1 MFPAR
6 LPAALVAVLAA
17 YVLRR
22 RRQRSVDASAAAAG
36 SAAADASGASKFGLG
51 KDLEAGTGGSSSP
64 AGGSAW
70 GSLGSASQKPPS
82 KSGSLRDSAMGSRAT
97 ASSNAGGEGSGHGSG
112 TLGLSDGVAGD
123 TDVRRLPGGWATID
137 FAELE
142 LSSVLG
148 ESRVCGGKGWAE
160 EAL

>member
-1 MFPAR
+1 
-6 LPAALVAVLAA
+6 
-17 YVLRR
+17 
-22 RRQRSVDASAAAAG
+22 
-36 SAAADASGASKFGLG
+36 
-51 KDLEAGTGGSSSP
+51 
-64 AGGSAW
+64 
-70 GSLGSASQKPPS
+70 
-82 KSGSLRDSAMGSRAT
+82 MGSRAT
-97 ASSNAGGEGSGHGSG
+97 ASSNAGGEGSGHGQGSRDGSG
-112 TLGLSDGVAGD
+112 VLGLSDGAAGD